1 MGGVACASNI
11 VTCETE
17 AGELTFKLAGY
28 IHETCLNFKKGKKKG
43 ENENKNRRK
52 RERERI
58 KYNFIII
65 RH

>member
-1 MGGVACASNI
+1 MSGVACASNI
-11 VTCETE
+11 VTWETE

-28 IHETCLNFKKGKKKG
+28 INETCLNFKKGKKKG
-43 ENENKNRRK
+43 ENENKNRRR

-65 RH
+65 RY